1 MKNRFIK
8 ILSVVLSLSLLLP
21 VFALVGCTD
30 KTPKARELNAIELQ
44 LVGTWRSR
52 DTGTL
57 LILKSDGTLEGGGRI
72 TEFRQEGDAVMTV
85 GDKYGHF
92 YWIYDHPDAK
102 NPNLAYFEDEPDKL
116 YAFSDGQYLNSWW
129 ERITD

>member
-1 MKNRFIK
+1 MKNRLVK

-21 VFALVGCTD
+21 VFGLAGCTD

-44 LVGTWRSR
+44 LVGTWKSKQN
-52 DTGTL
+52 TL
-57 LILKSDGTLEGGGRI
+57 YYFKSDGTWEANGHVS
-72 TEFRQEGDAVMTV
+72 EFRQEGEAVMTV

-102 NPNLAYFEDEPDKL
+102 NPNFAYFDDEPDKL
-116 YAFSDGQYLNSWW
+116 YSFSDGQYLNSWL
-129 ERITD
+129 ERVTD